1 MEIWKD
7 IEGYEGLYQVSNL
20 GKVKSLNYRRSG
32 KEKLLK
38 PNIRKDGY
46 LQVSLCKN
54 KKVKKILIHRLVAM
68 VFIPNDDPT
77 NKTEVNHISE
87 IKSDNSVWN
96 LEWVTPKQN
105 ANHGTR
111 TERIAKATRN
121 DKNRSKK
128 VLCVELNK
136 IFPSINEAGRQ
147 LGLNGGNISLCCNGK
162 LKIAYGYHWEYVKE

>member
-7 IEGYEGLYQVSNL
+7 IEGSEGLYQVSNL

-68 VFIPNDDPT
+68 VFIPNNDPI

-147 LGLNGGNISLCCNGK
+147 RGLNGGNISLCCNGK